1 MNIVLIPCWRRA
13 EFLQLCIEHIYEAN
27 RAKDQFYIFLIDRD
41 FHRDVKLVAE
51 QFKLDKHIR
60 FTPFH
65 NFRGNSYNVLN
76 GYNLALN
83 EADKYKPDLVY
94 LIEEDIYVGKD
105 FFDFHKKVQEQYDN
119 FFVSGVM
126 NQNYNKDGFD
136 PSSVYYYS
144 MFQSLGLSWKID
156 KLKYLMGM
164 VKPGYYGNMTK
175 HLSMM
180 FPNSKFGTKWC
191 EQDGLINRVMEA
203 YSLKGLYPIVPR
215 AYHAG
220 FIGYNRPA
228 TSIQGGLK
236 DRIDCLKNMSI
247 EEMNNRAKIY
257 KDIKPC
263 SLDDYGVK
271 DFNLVD

>member
-105 FFDFHKKVQEQYDN
+105 FFDFRLLKTFFMTRTGKKEELFRCLLCEGGAQKNDADALWN
-119 FFVSGVM
+119 A
-126 NQNYNKDGFD
+126 K
-136 PSSVYYYS
+136 
-144 MFQSLGLSWKID
+144 
-156 KLKYLMGM
+156 KY
-164 VKPGYYGNMTK
+164 T
-175 HLSMM
+175 
-180 FPNSKFGTKWC
+180 FPV
-191 EQDGLINRVMEA
+191 R
-203 YSLKGLYPIVPR
+203 
-215 AYHAG
+215 
-220 FIGYNRPA
+220 
-228 TSIQGGLK
+228 
-236 DRIDCLKNMSI
+236 
-247 EEMNNRAKIY
+247 
-257 KDIKPC
+257 
-263 SLDDYGVK
+263 
-271 DFNLVD
+271 